1 MRRPN
6 AIQRFMV
13 VAAVLVGGLAL
24 VAPAVALAPI
34 APAASAPSAVPT
46 TKILAVGHLTAKWT
60 PEARRAV
67 MPAEVR
73 RTVDLYLAGKI
84 DQWYVKQDQTGVV
97 FLLNVTDLK
106 EAHDLL
112 AALPLGQA
120 GLMEFDLVPL
130 GPLNPLRL
138 LVTPPAP

>member
-1 MRRPN
+1 MTRSDSIR
-6 AIQRFMV
+6 RFMTV
-13 VAAVLVGGLAL
+13 TAGLVCALAL
-24 VAPAVALAPI
+24 VAPTAALAQT
-34 APAASAPSAVPT
+34 APAASAPSPVPT
-46 TKILAVGHLTAKWT
+46 TKILAIGHLTAKWT

-73 RTVDLYLAGKI
+73 LTVDLYLAGKI

-112 AALPLGQA
+112 ANLPLGQA
-120 GLMEFDLVPL
+120 GLMEFDLIPL

-138 LVTPPAP
+138 LVAPPAP

>member
-1 MRRPN
+1 M
-6 AIQRFMV
+6 AVM
-13 VAAVLVGGLAL
+13 AAFIALAAM
-24 VAPAVALAPI
+24 VAPAASWAQP
-34 APAASAPSAVPT
+34 APAASAPVPIPVPT
-46 TKILAVGHLTAKWT
+46 TKILAIGHLTAKWT

-73 RTVDLYLAGKI
+73 QTVNLYLAGKI

-106 EAHDLL
+106 EARAMLEK
-112 AALPLGQA
+112 LPLGQA
-120 GLMEFDLVPL
+120 GLMEFDLIPL

>member
-1 MRRPN
+1 MRRSGP
-6 AIQRFMV
+6 IQRFMAF
-13 VAAVLVGGLAL
+13 AAGLV
-24 VAPAVALAPI
+24 VALALA
-34 APAASAPSAVPT
+34 APMTALAQPAPVPT
-46 TKILAVGHLTAKWT
+46 TKILAIGHLTAKWT

-112 AALPLGQA
+112 ANLPLGQA
-120 GLMEFDLVPL
+120 GLMEFELIPL

-138 LVTPPAP
+138 LVAPPTP